1 MALEQFI
8 HCKGTEVGYH
18 REKICADPHWRAGY
32 AGIVQQAAAAAAG
45 LLLGSSN
52 MWARASPCIFGR
64 QPKEALVQ
72 PTGVDK
78 ATVHRRD
85 DTGYPAR
92 LPLSYLIRSGG
103 LGEPKSLHAL
113 LCLFLFRGRPLPPQ
127 QAQPGPS
134 AGNIHWQRVMVST
147 ASRAAL
153 C

>member
-1 MALEQFI
+1 MALEYVI
-8 HCKGTEVGYH
+8 YCEGTEVGYH

-52 MWARASPCIFGR
+52 MWARASPCIIGR

-78 ATVHRRD
+78 ATAHRRNHS
-85 DTGYPAR
+85 GHRPPA
-92 LPLSYLIRSGG
+92 SYLIRSGG

-127 QAQPGPS
+127 QAQPGLS

-147 ASRAAL
+147 ASCAVL